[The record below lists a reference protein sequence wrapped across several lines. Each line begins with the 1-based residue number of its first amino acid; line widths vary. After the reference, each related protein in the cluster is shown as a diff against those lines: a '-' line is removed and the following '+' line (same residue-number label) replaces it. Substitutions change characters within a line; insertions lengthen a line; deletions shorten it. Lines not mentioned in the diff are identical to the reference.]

1 MMSIDDYNEV
11 KECIYKE
18 ETYSARDNGAVLR
31 HQRKG
36 VRKRKLDEVWSFGTP
51 NIATGYMDF
60 CGERVHRIVATAFLG
75 PAPSEQHVVD
85 HIDTNRQNNR
95 PENLR
100 WLTKLENILNNEIT
114 RKKVELMRRFYEVW
128 KDIET
133 NSVARTTERTEFN
146 DSEQSPNSVVSTTE
160 LQKADSEADS
170 IRQLRLTSDDS
181 FPITA
186 FLNISFTHHVAIFR
200 YAKEYD
206 ERKYYIQIAY
216 QNRMKVDD
224 LEQAIK
230 NRVYDHRNA
239 LPNNFFRTIPDSQ
252 LALRTIQ
259 TFKDSYL
266 LDYINVEDI
275 DESDPINVDERVI
288 ESKIVMN
295 IKNFIMTFG
304 KSFTY
309 KGHQV
314 HYDKLGHDHWIDLL
328 FFNRELQALVVVEL
342 KKGQF
347 KPSYLGQLAA
357 YLRILDDD
365 ERLPGENPSV
375 GIILCKKADKAYVE
389 YVLQDYVKPMGVATY
404 KNVQNRLRELLPP
417 EDEMKRLMLKE
428 ERKDEE

>member
-1 MMSIDDYNEV
+1 MEKDDKKLITDDLRSAV
-11 KECIYKE
+11 KTIKAAILQ
-18 ETYSARDNGAVLR
+18 SQARAIQMVNQEQLSLYYGIGRYVSE
-31 HQRKG
+31 HSRKG
-36 VRKRKLDEVWSFGTP
+36 YWGTGA
-51 NIATGYMDF
+51 IGT
-60 CGERVHRIVATAFLG
+60 ISKQLK
-75 PAPSEQHVVD
+75 SEL
-85 HIDTNRQNNR
+85 
-95 PENLR
+95 PGLKGFSE
-100 WLTKLENILNNEIT
+100 ENI
-114 RKKVELMRRFYEVW
+114 KLMRRFYEAW

-133 NSVARTTERTEFN
+133 NSVVGTTEITDFN
-146 DSEQSPNSVVSTTE
+146 NSEQTANSVVETTE
-160 LQKADSEADS
+160 LEKANSEADS

-216 QNRMKVDD
+216 QNRLKAED

-230 NRVYDHRNA
+230 NRVYDHRSA
-239 LPNNFFRTIPDSQ
+239 LPNNFFKTIPDRQ

-328 FFNRELQALVVVEL
+328 FFNRELKALVVVEL

-365 ERLPGENPSV
+365 EKLPGENPSV
-375 GIILCKKADKAYVE
+375 GIILCKKADRAYVE

-404 KNVQNRLRELLPP
+404 QNMQERLRELLPP
-417 EDEMKRLMLKE
+417 EEEMKRLMSKE
-428 ERKDEE
+428 E

>member
-1 MMSIDDYNEV
+1 MEQDKNKMITQELRSAV
-11 KECIYKE
+11 KTIKAAILQ
-18 ETYSARDNGAVLR
+18 SQARAIQMVNQEQLSLYYGIGRYVSEHSRKSYWGTGAIGTISKQLKSELPGL
-31 HQRKG
+31 KG
-36 VRKRKLDEVWSFGTP
+36 F
-51 NIATGYMDF
+51 
-60 CGERVHRIVATAFLG
+60 
-75 PAPSEQHVVD
+75 SE
-85 HIDTNRQNNR
+85 
-95 PENLR
+95 
-100 WLTKLENILNNEIT
+100 ENI
-114 RKKVELMRRFYEVW
+114 KLMRRFYETW

-133 NSVARTTERTEFN
+133 
-146 DSEQSPNSVVSTTE
+146 DSVVGTTD
-160 LQKADSEADS
+160 LQKTDSEADS
-170 IRQLRLTSDDS
+170 IRQLRLTNDDS

-216 QNRMKVDD
+216 QNRMKADD
-224 LEQAIK
+224 LESAIK
-230 NRVYDHRNA
+230 NRVYNHRNA
-239 LPNNFFRTIPDSQ
+239 LPNNFFKTIPDRQ

-365 ERLPGENPSV
+365 EKLPNENPSV

-404 KNVQNRLRELLPP
+404 QNMQDRLRELLPP
-417 EDEMKRLMLKE
+417 EEEMKRLMSKE
-428 ERKDEE
+428 EQKDDELNHSDD

>member
-1 MMSIDDYNEV
+1 ME
-11 KECIYKE
+11 K
-18 ETYSARDNGAVLR
+18 
-31 HQRKG
+31 
-36 VRKRKLDEVWSFGTP
+36 
-51 NIATGYMDF
+51 
-60 CGERVHRIVATAFLG
+60 
-75 PAPSEQHVVD
+75 
-85 HIDTNRQNNR
+85 
-95 PENLR
+95 
-100 WLTKLENILNNEIT
+100 
-114 RKKVELMRRFYEVW
+114 
-128 KDIET
+128 
-133 NSVARTTERTEFN
+133 
-146 DSEQSPNSVVSTTE
+146 
-160 LQKADSEADS
+160 
-170 IRQLRLTSDDS
+170 
-181 FPITA
+181 
-186 FLNISFTHHVAIFR
+186 
-200 YAKEYD
+200 
-206 ERKYYIQIAY
+206 
-216 QNRMKVDD
+216 
-224 LEQAIK
+224 AIK
-230 NRVYDHRNA
+230 NRVYDHRKA
-239 LPNNFFRTIPDSQ
+239 LPNNFFKTIPDRQ

-365 ERLPGENPSV
+365 ERLPGDNPSV
-375 GIILCKKADKAYVE
+375 GIILCKKADKAYME

-404 KNVQNRLRELLPP
+404 QDMQNRLRELLPP
-417 EDEMKRLMLKE
+417 EEDMKRLMSKE

>member
-1 MMSIDDYNEV
+1 MTKIETSNLNKIENSNDEIRSAV
-11 KECIYKE
+11 KLIK
-18 ETYSARDNGAVLR
+18 SAILQSQARAVQMVNQEQLSLYYGIGR
-31 HQRKG
+31 YVSEHSRKG
-36 VRKRKLDEVWSFGTP
+36 YWGTGA
-51 NIATGYMDF
+51 IAAISKQLKYELPGLKGF
-60 CGERVHRIVATAFLG
+60 
-75 PAPSEQHVVD
+75 SE
-85 HIDTNRQNNR
+85 
-95 PENLR
+95 
-100 WLTKLENILNNEIT
+100 ENI
-114 RKKVELMRRFYEVW
+114 KLMRRFYEAW

-133 NSVARTTERTEFN
+133 NSVVRTTEITNFN
-146 DSEQSPNSVVSTTE
+146 NSCQSVNSVVKTTE
-160 LQKADSEADS
+160 LQKTDSNAES
-170 IRQLRLTSDDS
+170 IRQLQLTSDNS

-186 FLNISFTHHVAIFR
+186 FLNISFTHHVAVFR
-200 YAKEYD
+200 YAKKYD

-216 QNRMKVDD
+216 QNRMKAED

-230 NRVYDHRNA
+230 NHVYEQRDA
-239 LPNNFFRTIPDSQ
+239 LPNNFLKTIPNKQ

-259 TFKDSYL
+259 MFKDSYL
-266 LDYINVEDI
+266 LDYMNVEDI

-365 ERLPGENPSV
+365 EKLPGENPSV

-404 KNVQNRLRELLPP
+404 KHMQERLRELLPP
-417 EDEMKRLMLKE
+417 EDEIKRLMSKE
-428 ERKDEE
+428 EQKDEE

>member
-1 MMSIDDYNEV
+1 MS
-11 KECIYKE
+11 KE
-18 ETYSARDNGAVLR
+18 ELIGQGEIVKSSDEVRSAVRLIKAAILQSQARAIQMVNQEQLSLYYGIGRYVSE
-31 HQRKG
+31 HSRKG
-36 VRKRKLDEVWSFGTP
+36 YWGTGA
-51 NIATGYMDF
+51 IGT
-60 CGERVHRIVATAFLG
+60 ISKQLK
-75 PAPSEQHVVD
+75 SEL
-85 HIDTNRQNNR
+85 
-95 PENLR
+95 PGLKGFSE
-100 WLTKLENILNNEIT
+100 ENI
-114 RKKVELMRRFYEVW
+114 KLMRRFYEAW

-133 NSVARTTERTEFN
+133 NSVVGTTEITDFN
-146 DSEQSPNSVVSTTE
+146 NSPSSANSVVETTD

-216 QNRMKVDD
+216 QNRLKAED

-239 LPNNFFRTIPDSQ
+239 LPNNFFKTIPDRQ

-328 FFNRELQALVVVEL
+328 FFNRELQAVVVVEL

-404 KNVQNRLRELLPP
+404 QNMQERLRELLPP
-417 EDEMKRLMLKE
+417 EEEMKRLMSKE
-428 ERKDEE
+428 EQKEDE